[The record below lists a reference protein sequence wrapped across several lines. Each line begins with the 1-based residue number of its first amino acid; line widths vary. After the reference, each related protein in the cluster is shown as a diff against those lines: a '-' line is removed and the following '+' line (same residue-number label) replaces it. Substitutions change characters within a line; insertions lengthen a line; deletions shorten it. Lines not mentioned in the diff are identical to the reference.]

1 MLRFPSL
8 TFPFSQLLPFLANSL
23 CSSTS
28 SSFPTSFCILWLC
41 STLVAFIPFPF
52 FSFPSAGHV
61 TMQQPA
67 GTAAFASHNCPKRSR
82 MLSLSHLEFSEIS
95 FLIFFFGFSLRCSP
109 FPVCFAFF
117 CLFIWLSGERFSCV
131 CGKWIFH
138 SIVSALE
145 RRQPFYSGKNIAV
158 A

>member
-8 TFPFSQLLPFLANSL
+8 TFPLL
-23 CSSTS
+23 STS
-28 SSFPTSFCILWLC
+28 PFSCQLILLFYL
-41 STLVAFIPFPF
+41 LVLPCFLLHPLAVLYFGCLHSFPF
-52 FSFPSAGHV
+52 FSFPSAGHG

-131 CGKWIFH
+131 C
-138 SIVSALE
+138 VC
-145 RRQPFYSGKNIAV
+145 
-158 A
+158 